1 MKYHTLLPLTLALI
15 QLPTTASGSAPA
27 ADGHE
32 AADEHANSNAPI
44 VGIKLGEFLVRDLS
58 PVEGTKLRVNFKLY
72 CGVKREDSS
81 AFQKKLHEQEARFR
95 DHVLTAVRLVPLQA
109 FEEPDLK
116 TMRRRIL
123 LRLRRAMPELKIDEL
138 YLTDFN
144 FLSK

>member
-1 MKYHTLLPLTLALI
+1 MNHYALLPLTLALF
-15 QLPTTASGSAPA
+15 LVTSSVFGSTPTAH
-27 ADGHE
+27 GHE

-72 CGVKREDSS
+72 CGVKREDAS
-81 AFQKKLHEQEARFR
+81 AFQKTLHEQEARFR

-123 LRLRRAMPELKIDEL
+123 LRLRRAMPELAISEL